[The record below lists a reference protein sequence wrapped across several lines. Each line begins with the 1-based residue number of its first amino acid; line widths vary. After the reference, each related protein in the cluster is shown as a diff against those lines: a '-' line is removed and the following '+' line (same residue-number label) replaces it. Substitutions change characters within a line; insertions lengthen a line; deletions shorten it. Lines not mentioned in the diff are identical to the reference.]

1 MNESTLHR
9 GVKSPPFKVF
19 ILERLITVLLENLNI
34 DVELANDYQGY
45 YLKRNI
51 SNERIKEMFFLD
63 SLKLSFKKNTDQA
76 LLNLYLEKRHAY
88 RYNKFN
94 HLY

>member
-1 MNESTLHR
+1 M
-9 GVKSPPFKVF
+9 
-19 ILERLITVLLENLNI
+19 ERLITILLEDLNI
-34 DVELANDYQGY
+34 DAELANDYHGY
-45 YLKRNI
+45 NLKSNI
-51 SNERIKEMFFLD
+51 SNERIKDLFFLD

-88 RYNKFN
+88 LCNN

>member
-9 GVKSPPFKVF
+9 GVKSTPFKVF

-45 YLKRNI
+45 YLKRN
-51 SNERIKEMFFLD
+51 RV
-63 SLKLSFKKNTDQA
+63 LKRQI
-76 LLNLYLEKRHAY
+76 
-88 RYNKFN
+88 
-94 HLY
+94 